1 MRIALS
7 LLDEDQFGIKT
18 ARAVDVTVASLPEIM
33 AFCHKHEVQMLV
45 ARADVSELKAV
56 QAMEQHGFLL
66 MDTLVYSMRDVVSRS
81 IPHDD
86 NENVL
91 VRPFDLGDEEQ
102 IRAVAAAA
110 FQGYGGHYHAD
121 ERLDRAK
128 CDAVYESWAVRSCF
142 TESMADVVM
151 VAVQRHAVVGFATV
165 LLNDAGDEGD
175 IRLFAVSPQ
184 AQRQGIA
191 RSLMI
196 GAMQWCREQKAM
208 RTTIST
214 QITNFAMRKVWSRLG
229 FEPLY
234 AFYTMHKWFD

>member
-1 MRIALS
+1 MKISLS
-7 LLDEDQFGIKT
+7 LLDEDQFGFKT
-18 ARAVDVTVASLPEIM
+18 ARAVDVTAESLPEIM
-33 AFCHKHEVQMLV
+33 TFCHDHEVQMLV
-45 ARADVSELKAV
+45 ARTDVNELKAV
-56 QAMEQHGFLL
+56 QAMEKHGFLL
-66 MDTLVYSMRDVVSRS
+66 MDTLVYSVRDVVSRS
-81 IPHDD
+81 IPPDD
-86 NENVL
+86 NERVL
-91 VRPFDLGDEEQ
+91 VRPFRHGDEEQ

-142 TESMADVVM
+142 SESMADVVL
-151 VAVQRHAVVGFATV
+151 VAEQGHAVVGFVT
-165 LLNDAGDEGD
+165 LLIDDAGDEGD
-175 IRLFAVSPQ
+175 IRLFAVAPQ

-196 GAMQWCREQKAM
+196 GAMAWCQDQGLS
-208 RTTIST
+208 RTIIST